1 MKLLTPLLQH
11 LLRPP
16 LHLRLLTPPLLHL
29 LPLLQHSQRMRRL
42 LRRHRRQQHQR
53 RHQARMTGHRRN
65 TGCSKP
71 TARRST

>member
-1 MKLLTPLLQH
+1 MKLLKPLLQL

-16 LHLRLLTPPLLHL
+16 RHLRLLTHPLLHL

-53 RHQARMTGHRRN
+53 RHQARMTGHRKS
-65 TGCSKP
+65 TACSRQM
-71 TARRST
+71 ARR